1 MMGFNSGKLP
11 ATDEA
16 MFRGRGK
23 TAGKASRGN
32 CQPRRLMPS
41 RETDPRIFRVDRR
54 SSRLLDD
61 PIMTTPTVIREFKD
75 FIIKGNAISL
85 AVGVIIGA
93 AFGKFVTAF
102 TSGIVE
108 PLLRA
113 VGGDPNIAL
122 KLGIFD
128 IGIILSA
135 LISLVITGAI
145 LFFIFI
151 RPMNQLMAKEGPPK
165 VEPPPPEPSAEE
177 KLLTEIRDLL
187 AKR

>member
-1 MMGFNSGKLP
+1 MR
-11 ATDEA
+11 A
-16 MFRGRGK
+16 
-23 TAGKASRGN
+23 
-32 CQPRRLMPS
+32 
-41 RETDPRIFRVDRR
+41 
-54 SSRLLDD
+54 
-61 PIMTTPTVIREFKD
+61 PTILGEFKE

-108 PLLRA
+108 PLLKA
-113 VGGDPNIAL
+113 LGGNPEIAL
-122 KLGIFD
+122 KVGIFD
-128 IGIILSA
+128 IGIVLSA

-151 RPMNQLMAKEGPPK
+151 RPMNKLTEKETPPA
-165 VEPPPPEPSAEE
+165 PAPEPSAEE

-187 AKR
+187 AKRP

>member
-1 MMGFNSGKLP
+1 MR
-11 ATDEA
+11 A
-16 MFRGRGK
+16 
-23 TAGKASRGN
+23 
-32 CQPRRLMPS
+32 
-41 RETDPRIFRVDRR
+41 
-54 SSRLLDD
+54 
-61 PIMTTPTVIREFKD
+61 PTILGEFKE

-108 PLLRA
+108 PLIKAL
-113 VGGDPNIAL
+113 GGNPEIAL
-122 KLGIFD
+122 KIGIFD
-128 IGIILSA
+128 IGIVLSA

-151 RPMNQLMAKEGPPK
+151 RPMNKLMEKETPPA
-165 VEPPPPEPSAEE
+165 PAPEPSAEE

-187 AKR
+187 AKRP